1 MSVASVID
9 HTLLKPEATSSDID
23 RLCEEA
29 LEFGFAAVCV
39 NGYWVERC
47 TDLLR
52 DSAVGVVSVVDFPL
66 GASPSV
72 VKMMQARE
80 LVDRGATELDM
91 VAQLGPIKSGDW
103 ERVEGDIAF
112 VASVVSVPLKVII
125 ETAILTED
133 EIAQASMV
141 ARDAGAAFIK
151 TSTGLHPGGGATV
164 DAVRVVRQAVGDG
177 VGVKASGGI
186 RDRAATLA
194 MLEAGATR
202 IGTSSGV
209 EIVGRER

>member
-23 RLCEEA
+23 RLCDEA
-29 LEFGFAAVCV
+29 LEFGFATVCV

-47 TDLLR
+47 ADLLK
-52 DSAVGVVSVVDFPL
+52 DSRVGVGSVVDFPL

-72 VKMMQARE
+72 VKMMQGRE

-103 ERVEGDIAF
+103 ERVGGDIAF
-112 VASVVSVPLKVII
+112 VASVVSVPIKVII
-125 ETAILTED
+125 ETAMLTGD
-133 EIAQASMV
+133 EITQASIV

-151 TSTGLHPGGGATV
+151 TSTGLHPAGGATV
-164 DAVRVVRQAVGDG
+164 DAVRAIRQAVGDG

-186 RDRAATLA
+186 RDRAAALA

-209 EIVGRER
+209 AIVTDL